1 MNNED
6 VVVDNSNTTE
16 EEVLETSQDGSD
28 NLEERLAEE
37 AEKRQ
42 KAEELAQNYKVRA
55 EKAERL
61 AKGVKPE
68 VETVSKTSMSNKD
81 FVSLVNAKVHE
92 DDISEVEEY
101 ARFKNLSIS
110 DALKLSVVKTM
121 LSEKEEMRKTA
132 SATNVK
138 TTRTAN
144 TKVSGD
150 ALLEKARSGNVGEVD
165 IEAIAQARFESKK
178 NK

>member
-55 EKAERL
+55 EK
-61 AKGVKPE
+61 
-68 VETVSKTSMSNKD
+68 
-81 FVSLVNAKVHE
+81 VN
-92 DDISEVEEY
+92 
-101 ARFKNLSIS
+101 
-110 DALKLSVVKTM
+110 
-121 LSEKEEMRKTA
+121 
-132 SATNVK
+132 
-138 TTRTAN
+138 
-144 TKVSGD
+144 G
-150 ALLEKARSGNVGEVD
+150 
-165 IEAIAQARFESKK
+165 
-178 NK
+178 